1 MGFKTILE
9 SNLRYRWLVIALFLA
24 LTVVGALQL
33 PKLRFDFSPE
43 AMLEFS
49 DEEIAYQNAFDA
61 KFSGNGNVFLVV
73 FSSQQSLLTARA
85 LTDLRDLTNMLDA
98 YGESVFSLTRVPSND
113 TNPLAL
119 LRGAQP
125 MLGEG
130 VITEEMVAA
139 VLARV
144 ETSSLLRGNLISE
157 DLRHALI
164 MINLDAAHTEPD
176 DFYPLFVRLSEQVRA
191 WESSNGREIYD
202 ISYGGLPYIRAVT
215 VNTMK
220 HEQLLLW
227 PIVGCL
233 YILALWVLFR
243 SFLQAVLPLACIG
256 CVILWAIAIMVWRDL
271 PVTMIN
277 NTLPLLILVIGVTN
291 SIYIMMRILDE
302 VKKGKTQRQALVDGV
317 YRVAMATLLTTSTT
331 AVGFG
336 SLLVARSKI
345 LSSFGAITALA
356 VMMIYVALVFFM
368 PQIASFM
375 KFKPKAGKAE
385 ALSASEAEASST
397 PKGIVDRVI
406 AGVTMFSIRH
416 KWLVT
421 AGSIVALVIC
431 IVVGMHVVRFNSKVN
446 DVFEP
451 SHPIS
456 QTNAL
461 IEEKLGG
468 ILPLEIDILS
478 PEKNFFGK
486 VSSMQKV
493 CDLQRKI
500 ADIEGVI
507 TTLSACNILEEA
519 GLSFETP
526 PDERQFL
533 IRLAAIHKVQPG
545 QLAAFMTEDRDNVRI
560 SVRIPDNGVIY
571 AKKTIDEVQAVS
583 SKMLEGTGM
592 SPRLTGIAYNS
603 TRGLDVFVRD
613 LFNSLMTAF
622 VVIFLVLFFAFRSFW
637 SGLVSIVPN
646 VLPLFMT
653 LVLMH
658 VYGYELNTT
667 SVLVFTISIGL
678 AVDNTIHIIQRFRQE
693 YRFDVPVAD
702 AIRRAMLSS
711 GRAIV
716 FSNVMLCGGLAVLL
730 LSDFEPISR
739 VGTLTITTIVS
750 ALLVSV
756 IVLPA
761 ELAILGHRMKLRR
774 YRVKEKAALAGEV
787 ALGSDADR
795 NEGGE

>member
-9 SNLRYRWLVIALFLA
+9 SNLRYRWLVIALFFA
-24 LTVVGALQL
+24 FTVVGAFQL

-49 DEEIAYQNAFDA
+49 DEEIAYQKAFDA

-73 FSSQQSLLTARA
+73 FSSQQSLMTTRA
-85 LTDLRDLTNMLDA
+85 LTDLRDLTNRLDA
-98 YGESVFSLTRVPSND
+98 YGESVFSLARVPSND
-113 TNPLAL
+113 TSPLAL
-119 LRGAQP
+119 LRGVQP

-130 VITEEMVAA
+130 VITEETVAA
-139 VLARV
+139 MLARV
-144 ETSSLLRGNLISE
+144 ESSSLLRGNLISE
-157 DLRHALI
+157 DMRHALI
-164 MINLDAAHTEPD
+164 MISLDAAHTEPD
-176 DFYPLFVRLSEQVRA
+176 DFYPLFETLSEQVRA
-191 WESSNGREIYD
+191 WEAGDGRESYD

-233 YILALWVLFR
+233 YILALWFLFR

-291 SIYIMMRILDE
+291 SIYIMMRILNE
-302 VKKGKTQRQALVDGV
+302 VNKGKAQKQALVDGV

-336 SLLVARSKI
+336 SLMVARSKI

-375 KFKPKAGKAE
+375 KFKPKPGKG
-385 ALSASEAEASST
+385 EASSA
-397 PKGIVDRVI
+397 PRGVIDRI
-406 AGVTMFSIRH
+406 IGGVTMFSIRH
-416 KWLVT
+416 KWFVA
-421 AGSIVALVIC
+421 AGSIVALAIC
-431 IVVGMHVVRFNSKVN
+431 IVVGMQVKFNSKVN

-468 ILPLEIDILS
+468 ILPLEIDIWS
-478 PEKNFFGK
+478 TEKNFFGK

-493 CDLQRKI
+493 CDLQRRI
-500 ADIEGVI
+500 AGIGGVI

-519 GLSFETP
+519 GLSFETA

-560 SVRIPDNGVIY
+560 SIRIPDDGVIY
-571 AKKTIDEVQAVS
+571 AKRTIDEVRAVS
-583 SKMLEGTGM
+583 AEMLEGTGM
-592 SPRLTGIAYNS
+592 SFRLTGIAYNS
-603 TRGLDVFVRD
+603 MQGLDVFVQD
-613 LFNSLMTAF
+613 LFRSLMTAF

-667 SVLVFTISIGL
+667 SVLVFTISISL
-678 AVDNTIHIIQRFRQE
+678 AVDNSIHIIQRFRQE
-693 YRFDVPVAD
+693 YRFEVSVTE
-702 AIRRAMLSS
+702 AIRTAMLSS

-739 VGTLTITTIVS
+739 VGALTITTIVS

-774 YRVKEKAALAGEV
+774 YRVKEEALLAGEAV
-787 ALGSDADR
+787 AGPEEAER
-795 NEGGE
+795 